1 MKRSRGRKARFIAA
15 LFTALPLTLFAL
27 FALAQTA
34 WADGVPAPSP
44 GSPMTPVTGP
54 LAGPFSMLQPA
65 ALAGAVALMI
75 AVLVAVVVSV
85 SSRREPTRRAAAG
98 SAKAGSVTS
107 AGAGL
112 ATLLQ
117 RRHGHPRDHRRQTR
131 TRKHAA

>member
-1 MKRSRGRKARFIAA
+1 MKRSFRGRKARFIAV
-15 LFTALPLTLFAL
+15 LVTALPLTLFAL
-27 FALAQTA
+27 AQAA
-34 WADGVPAPSP
+34 WAAGVPAPSP

-54 LAGPFSMLQPA
+54 LAGPFSMVQPA
-65 ALAGAVALMI
+65 ALAGAVAFTI
-75 AVLVAVVVSV
+75 AVLVAVVVS
-85 SSRREPTRRAAAG
+85 SRREATGRVAAG

-117 RRHGHPRDHRRQTR
+117 RRHERPRDHQRQTR